1 MDFPE
6 QQEQPEGWAA
16 RCWSSVR
23 GAWALRSLIARALR
37 RSAGIPARRG
47 ATSIASFSA
56 RARAGAPVAMPLRW
70 EELGKVAS
78 GHAFDIR
85 NVPARL
91 KRLKSHP
98 WAGID
103 DIRQTLPE

>member
-1 MDFPE
+1 
-6 QQEQPEGWAA
+6 
-16 RCWSSVR
+16 
-23 GAWALRSLIARALR
+23 
-37 RSAGIPARRG
+37 
-47 ATSIASFSA
+47 
-56 RARAGAPVAMPLRW
+56 MPLRW

-103 DIRQTLPE
+103 DIRQTLPD